1 MLEAPA
7 QGIDVTVAKLFKTEV
22 EMLVNL
28 SQKTEDCAEG
38 ALGCASSGSRPFL
51 PLLIFDFF
59 FCTMGVIKTVG
70 QARIDFIKMFA
81 QKKSHHRRDDR
92 AREKVGS
99 EHGED
104 HGHGERLKKKSGR
117 AAQEKDRHENDANT
131 ESRDKRRHRN
141 L

>member
-1 MLEAPA
+1 MFETPTQRVHIA
-7 QGIDVTVAKLFKTEV
+7 GAKLFEHII
-22 EMLVNL
+22 EFLVNAAQEAKNPAKGTSMGRGL
-28 SQKTEDCAEG
+28 
-38 ALGCASSGSRPFL
+38 
-51 PLLIFDFF
+51 FF
-59 FCTMGVIKTVG
+59 AMRIVDLFFAAVMFINSVG
-70 QARIDFIKMFA
+70 QTRVDFIEMST

-92 AREKVGS
+92 AREKIGS

-104 HGHGERLKKKSGR
+104 HRHGERLKKKSGR